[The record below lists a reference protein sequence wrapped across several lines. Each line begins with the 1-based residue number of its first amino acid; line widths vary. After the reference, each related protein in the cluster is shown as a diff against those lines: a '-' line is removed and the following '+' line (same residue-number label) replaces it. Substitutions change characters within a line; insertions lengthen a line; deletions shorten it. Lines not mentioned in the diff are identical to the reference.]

1 MREEKKKSE
10 KLLGVIKSMPY
21 FTVENLFSLGL
32 GKHYI
37 KVQLSRLK
45 KRGEIISLKRGV
57 YVSRSYVK
65 DLAKDGLNVYLE
77 FLSNEL
83 YSPSYLSTEYVLS
96 EYNVLSEA
104 YYGFSGVSTKKTNR
118 FTNELGDFNYYH
130 LKKDLF
136 TGFDVL
142 KDVLKKGDFY
152 IYKATPAKALFD
164 YLYLRKNLI
173 VDHSYFRELRLN
185 LENLRQKDLFEFKKY
200 LKIEGGPKMAEIYN
214 YLHKDYYNSDQL

>member
-1 MREEKKKSE
+1 MEEKKRKSE
-10 KLLGVIKSMPY
+10 KLTRAIKNMPY

-32 GKHYI
+32 GEHYI

-57 YVSRSYVK
+57 YVSRPYVRE
-65 DLAKDGLNVYLE
+65 LAKDGLNAYLE

-83 YSPSYLSTEYVLS
+83 YSPSYLSAEYVLS
-96 EYNVLSEA
+96 EHNILSEA
-104 YYGFSGVSTKKTNR
+104 YYGFSGVSTKKTNK

-142 KDVLKKGDFY
+142 KKRDLY

-173 VDHSYFRELRLN
+173 VDHGYFRELRLN
-185 LENLRQKDLFEFKKY
+185 LENLRKKDLLEFKKY
-200 LKIEGGPKMAEIYN
+200 LKTEGGSKMAEIYN
-214 YLHKDYYNSDQL
+214 YLEKDYYNSDQL